1 MTDPNPM
8 LADIGRQ
15 PGVILSLLARAE
27 EFRAAGSSLG
37 GKAGRVFITS
47 CGDGHFAAEATGAF
61 ARRLGLDWRACGPL
75 DLLVE
80 ADELRDADRVIAVS
94 MSGNVDRTVEAARMA
109 DDGGLAILALVNGG
123 GGKLG
128 AIARTKISLDLP
140 DIAPFLCG
148 TASYTATLM
157 ALMLLAEGM
166 AGKTGGEPNED
177 LIALVAAQGEAA
189 KVAATAVADIAT
201 RRFPGVRILSAG
213 CEKGT
218 AAYGGAKFVELSR
231 LPVWSGEL
239 EEFAHSQ
246 YWSMPVGTLVILLS
260 TNPILADYA
269 RETARALADLD
280 VPTLA
285 IDSAASPVDTATWR
299 ITLPVVAPW
308 LSPLVSAV
316 PLQHLAYAMAKAEG
330 LDPNTRLHLKNDET
344 RFRVSRMLTRRS
356 LLGTGL

>member
-1 MTDPNPM
+1 MTDQTPM
-8 LADIGRQ
+8 LDDVRRQ
-15 PGVILSLLARAE
+15 PGVLASLLARAE
-27 EFRAAGSSLG
+27 EFRAAGASLG
-37 GKAGRVFITS
+37 GRQGRVFVTS
-47 CGDGHFAAEATGAF
+47 CGDGHFAAEAVGDF
-61 ARRLGLDWRACGPL
+61 AGRLGLDWRASGPL
-75 DLLVE
+75 DLLLA
-80 ADELRDADRVIAVS
+80 ADTLRDDRVIAVS
-94 MSGNVDRTVEAARMA
+94 MSGNVDRTVEAAGMA
-109 DDGGLAILALVNGG
+109 DARGLAILALVNGG

-140 DIAPFLCG
+140 DVAPFLCG
-148 TASYTATLM
+148 TASYTATLA

-166 AGKTGGEPNED
+166 AGAAGGD
-177 LIALVAAQGEAA
+177 LAALVGAQQQALDLAAPVVTE
-189 KVAATAVADIAT
+189 VAA
-201 RRFPGVRILSAG
+201 RRFPGIRILSAG

-218 AAYGGAKFVELSR
+218 AAYGAAKFVELTR

-246 YWSMPVGTLVILLS
+246 YWSMPVGTLVVLVS
-260 TNPILADYA
+260 THPVMADYA
-269 RETARALADLD
+269 RESARALAILG

-285 IDSAASPVDTATWR
+285 IDTAASAVDTATWR
-299 ITLPVVAPW
+299 VTLPAVAPW
-308 LSPLVSAV
+308 LSPLVSAL